1 VNDEVSILVVAPIC
15 TVEIDGNVIVP
26 LVLYVYDDGDDTYV
40 ILLLVSVVV
49 SELKS
54 IVSVPLMVIV
64 SIVSLDIGE

>member
-40 ILLLVSVVV
+40 ILLPIVLI
-49 SELKS
+49 ELKS
-54 IVSVPLMVIV
+54 IVSKLVMVIV
-64 SIVSLDIGE
+64 SSDVVE